1 MTAFVLALRQLRRD
15 WRAGELTILMLALVI
30 AVASV
35 SSVNFFTSRIHQALE
50 SQANEL
56 LGGDLVLVSSNPIA
70 EARFNDVDA
79 LGLQYVE
86 TMEFPTMVLAGEQT
100 QLASLKAVSA
110 AYPLRGSIRV
120 ADELFAAGEVVSS
133 SPARGNVWV
142 GARLVTALDIN
153 VGDDIQV
160 GDSDL
165 TVAGVLTSE
174 PDQAGGMLFGVA
186 PRLLMHLDDLAA
198 TGLVQPASRIRYRL
212 LIAGDSKAIA
222 KIHKAWTANLAPGE
236 RLNTIQDARPQIR
249 TALER
254 GESFL
259 GLAALVSVLLA
270 GAAVA
275 MAARRFVS
283 RHLDNCA
290 VMRCLGAQQR
300 LINQLYLY
308 QMLVLGLVASL
319 IGVLLGYLAQNG
331 LVVVLGPL
339 AGVELPAPTAKPVVV
354 GLLTGIITLL
364 GFALPP
370 ILQLANVP
378 TLRVLRRE
386 MGQVRLNTMFAY
398 AAGLGAFFLLVM
410 MQAQNLKL
418 AIAMLGG
425 TLLLLLLLGAL
436 AGLLLKLL
444 KRSINQGA
452 TAWRFGLVNISR
464 RAGSSVVQMMG
475 FSIGLMALLLLTV
488 VRTDL
493 LEEWQGRLPDDAPN
507 RFLINIQPDQLSEV
521 EAFFANE
528 NIEVPLI
535 YPMVRARLVGVN
547 GQALDEDGLETER
560 GKRLAMR
567 EFNLSWAA
575 EMQAD
580 NQLVAGRWWNQNE
593 HGQPLLSVEEGI
605 AEELGFKL
613 GDTLSYRVAGQQ
625 FSAKITSLRSVE
637 WDSFRANF
645 FVLAPPGLLDIYP
658 VNYMSAFYL
667 PSDQHT
673 LLNRLVQQFPNI
685 TVFDVATILDQVRT
699 IIERVTLAVEY
710 VFLFTLLAGLMVMFA
725 AIHASLDERI
735 REAAILRTLGARRSQ
750 LLGSMMLEYAG
761 LGLMSGLVA
770 SLTAGAVG
778 MIVAERIFQLNYLP
792 GPALWLGGM
801 MLGAIGIGIAGTL
814 GTRFVVNR
822 PPLQTLRGS

>member
-1 MTAFVLALRQLRRD
+1 MTAFALAMRQLRRD
-15 WRAGELTILMLALVI
+15 WRAGELTILALALII

-50 SQANEL
+50 GQANGL

-70 EARFNDVDA
+70 DARLQDVNQ
-79 LGLQYVE
+79 LGLRYVQ
-86 TMEFPTMVLAGEQT
+86 TVEFPTMVLAGEQM
-100 QLASLKAVSA
+100 QLASLKAVGD
-110 AYPLRGSIRV
+110 AYPLRGVNRV
-120 ADELFAAGEVVSS
+120 ARELFVAGDQVEGG
-133 SPARGNVWV
+133 PGRGSVWV
-142 GARLVTALDIN
+142 GGRLLTALNIR
-153 VGDDIQV
+153 VGDEIQV
-160 GDSDL
+160 GDSSL
-165 TVAGVLTSE
+165 TVAGILTNE

-186 PRLLMHLDDLAA
+186 PRLLMHLGDLAA
-198 TGLVQPASRIRYRL
+198 TGLVQPGSRIRYRL
-212 LIAGDSKAIA
+212 LIAGDSSAIE
-222 KIHKAWTANLAPGE
+222 KIHNAWKPNLALGE
-236 RLNTIQDARPQIR
+236 RLNTVRDARPQIR

-254 GESFL
+254 GEGFL

-290 VMRCLGAQQR
+290 VMRCLGAQQK
-300 LINQLYLY
+300 LINQLYLS
-308 QMLVLGLVASL
+308 QMLVLGLAASV
-319 IGVLLGYLAQNG
+319 IGVLLGYLAQTG
-331 LVVVLGPL
+331 LIVVLGPL
-339 AGVELPAPTAKPVVV
+339 AGVELPAPTVKPVVV
-354 GLLTGIITLL
+354 GLLTGMITLL
-364 GFALPP
+364 GFAIPP

-386 MGQVRLNTMFAY
+386 MGPVRVNALFAY

-418 AIAMLGG
+418 AMAMLGG
-425 TLLLLLLLGAL
+425 ILLLLLLLGTL
-436 AGLLLKLL
+436 AGVLLKIL
-444 KRSINQGA
+444 KRSIKQGA
-452 TAWRFGLVNISR
+452 TSWRFGLVNISR
-464 RAGSSVVQMMG
+464 RAGSSVIQMMG

-493 LEEWQGRLPDDAPN
+493 LEEWQGRLPADAPN
-507 RFLINIQPDQLSEV
+507 RFLINIQPNQLSEV
-521 EAFFANE
+521 ETFFANE
-528 NIEVPLI
+528 KIDVPLL
-535 YPMVRARLVGVN
+535 YPMVRARLVGLN
-547 GQALDEDGLETER
+547 GQSLDEDRLETER

-575 EMQAD
+575 QMQVD
-580 NQLVAGRWWNQNE
+580 NQLVSGRWWSESE

-605 AEELGFKL
+605 AEELGLKL
-613 GDTLSYRVAGQQ
+613 GDSLSYRVGGQQ
-625 FSAKITSLRSVE
+625 FSAEITSLRSVE

-645 FVLAPPGLLDIYP
+645 FVLAPPGLLDGYP

-685 TVFDVATILDQVRT
+685 TVFDVATILDQIRT

-735 REAAILRTLGARRSQ
+735 REVAILRTLGARRSQ
-750 LLGSMMLEYAG
+750 LLGSMLLEYAG

-778 MIVAERIFQLNYLP
+778 MIVAERIFQLDYVP
-792 GPALWLGGM
+792 GPALWFGGM
-801 MLGAIGIGIAGTL
+801 LLGAIGIGIAGTL
-814 GTRFVVNR
+814 GTRFVVNQ
-822 PPLQTLRGS
+822 PPLQTLRSG

>member
-1 MTAFVLALRQLRRD
+1 MNAFFLAMRQLRRD
-15 WRAGELTILMLALVI
+15 WRAGELTILVLALII

-56 LGGDLVLVSSNPIA
+56 LGGDLVLVSSNPIDKSRIA
-70 EARFNDVDA
+70 ELDE
-79 LGLQYVE
+79 LGLQRAE

-110 AYPLRGSIRV
+110 TYPLRGHSRV
-120 ADELFAAGEVVSS
+120 ATELFAPDAAVEGGPAPGGVWAG
-133 SPARGNVWV
+133 G
-142 GARLVTALDIN
+142 RLLSALGLN
-153 VGDDIQV
+153 VGDIIQV
-160 GDSDL
+160 GSSAL
-165 TVAGVLTSE
+165 TISALLTSE

-198 TGLVQPASRIRYRL
+198 TGLVQPASRISYRL
-212 LIAGDSKAIA
+212 LIAGEPKAIE
-222 KIHKAWTANLAPGE
+222 KLHKAWKLTLQPGE
-236 RLNTIQDARPQIR
+236 RLNTIKDARPQIR

-290 VMRCLGAQQR
+290 VMRCLGAEQR
-300 LINQLYLY
+300 LINRLYLS
-308 QMLVLGLVASL
+308 QMLVLGLVASV
-319 IGVLLGYLAQNG
+319 IGVLLGFLAQSG
-331 LVVVLGPL
+331 LVLMLGPL
-339 AGVELPAPTAKPVVV
+339 AGVALPAPSVWPVVL
-354 GLLTGIITLL
+354 GLLTGMITLL

-370 ILQLANVP
+370 IMQLANVP

-386 MGQVRLNTMFAY
+386 MGQVKVNTVFAY

-410 MQAQNLKL
+410 LQAQNLKL
-418 AIAMLGG
+418 AMAMLAGTVFLLVLLGG
-425 TLLLLLLLGAL
+425 LAGLLLLLL
-436 AGLLLKLL
+436 
-444 KRSINQGA
+444 KRSTNQEG

-507 RFLINIQPDQLSEV
+507 RFLINVQPAQLDEV
-521 EAFFANE
+521 ETFFADE
-528 NIEVPLI
+528 NMEVPLL

-547 GQALDEDGLETER
+547 GEAVAEDEFGSER

-580 NQLVAGRWWNQNE
+580 NELISGRWWTEDE

-613 GDTLSYRVAGQQ
+613 GDRLSYRVAGQE
-625 FSAKITSLRSVE
+625 FSAEITSLRSVE
-637 WDSFRANF
+637 WDSFKPNF
-645 FVLAPPGLLDIYP
+645 FVLAPPGLLDDYP

-667 PSDQHT
+667 PSDQQA
-673 LLNRLVQQFPNI
+673 LLNSLIKQFPNI
-685 TVFDVATILDQVRT
+685 TVFDVATILQQVRT

-710 VFLFTLLAGLMVMFA
+710 VFMFTLLAGLMVMFA

-750 LLGSMMLEYAG
+750 LLGSMLLEYAG

-770 SLTAGAVG
+770 SITAGAVG
-778 MIVAERIFQLNYLP
+778 MIVAERIFQLDYLP

-801 MLGAIGIGIAGTL
+801 LLGAIGIGIAGTL
-814 GTRFVVNR
+814 GTRFVLNQ
-822 PPLQTLRGS
+822 PPLQTLRGG